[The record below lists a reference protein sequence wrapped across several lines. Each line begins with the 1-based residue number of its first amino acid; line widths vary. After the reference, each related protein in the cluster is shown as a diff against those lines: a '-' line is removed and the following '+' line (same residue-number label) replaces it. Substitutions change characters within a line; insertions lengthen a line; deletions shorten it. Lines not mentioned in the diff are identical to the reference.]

1 MGAFND
7 PSSCLR
13 VGVALGRGFL
23 AAGAQMQRE
32 AERLGEAAWFSV
44 VEALVETDMVRR
56 LRVRPRPMHWNCL
69 KRLPHELVVV
79 AVRAV
84 DDHAERNAAAVGQ
97 HGALDPALAAV
108 GWVAAGFSP
117 PNGAFPIAPS
127 SASQVQSMGLNAS

>member
-1 MGAFND
+1 
-7 PSSCLR
+7 
-13 VGVALGRGFL
+13 
-23 AAGAQMQRE
+23 MQRE

-79 AVRAV
+79 AFLAV
-84 DDHAERNAAAVGQ
+84 DDRAERNAAAVGQ

-108 GWVAAGFSP
+108 DWVAAGFFPTQRGLPHSP
-117 PNGAFPIAPS
+117 
-127 SASQVQSMGLNAS
+127 